1 MTRVTL
7 RFDFPTGAQLGP
19 GKVRL
24 LELIGE
30 HGSIRAAGAAMSMSY
45 RRAWLLA
52 DALNRMFR
60 ETVVETRHG
69 GRSGGGAALTPFGK
83 ELVEAYRRMEAAAA
97 ARLADDVIQLSA
109 ALDPTFRDPDA
120 AGEGDD

>member
-7 RFDFPTGAQLGP
+7 RFDFATGAQLGP

-24 LELIGE
+24 LELIRE
-30 HGSIRAAGAAMSMSY
+30 HGSISAAGAAMNMSY

-69 GRSGGGAALTPFGK
+69 GRSGGGAALTPFGI
-83 ELVEAYRRMEAAAA
+83 ELVAAYRRMEADAC
-97 ARLADDVIQLSA
+97 ARMADDIEQLERS
-109 ALDPTFRDPDA
+109 LDPSFEPGKSSD
-120 AGEGDD
+120 GEE

>member
-24 LELIGE
+24 LELIHD
-30 HGSIRAAGAAMSMSY
+30 HGSIRAAGAAMNMSY

-69 GRSGGGAALTPFGK
+69 GRSGGGAALTPFGT
-83 ELVEAYRRMEAAAA
+83 ELVAAYRRMEADAG
-97 ARLADDVIQLSA
+97 ARLARDIERLNLS
-109 ALDPTFRDPDA
+109 LDPSFDPEKPS
-120 AGEGDD
+120 GEDD

>member
-24 LELIGE
+24 LELIRD
-30 HGSIRAAGAAMSMSY
+30 HGSIRAAGAAMNMSY

-60 ETVVETRHG
+60 QTVVETRHG
-69 GRSGGGAALTPFGK
+69 GRSGGGAVLTPFGA
-83 ELVEAYRRMEAAAA
+83 ELVAAYRRMETDAR
-97 ARLADDVIQLSA
+97 ARLAGDIERLSVSLNPSFEPEKSSGEDD
-109 ALDPTFRDPDA
+109 
-120 AGEGDD
+120 